1 MSCCGAFIMPI
12 DLRAPVAP
20 PPARPFE
27 LTGRMVLFGMIAF
40 FLVVAGVNAIMMTVA
55 IRTMSGVDTR
65 SAYEAS
71 QRYNDEIARM
81 QAQAERGWHA
91 EASVQRN
98 GADAGIVL
106 SLADKGGRPVRGL
119 RVAASLQHPATRAE
133 DRTAALIET
142 APGRYEASLAD
153 LHGGGWTLAFQAH
166 RGADLLFVSRSRILL
181 KD

>member
-1 MSCCGAFIMPI
+1 MPI
-12 DLRAPVAP
+12 DLPAPAAP
-20 PPARPFE
+20 PAARPFE

-40 FLVVAGVNAIMMTVA
+40 FLVVAGVNGIMMTVA

-91 EASVQRN
+91 EASVQR
-98 GADAGIVL
+98 AASDAGVVL
-106 SLADKGGRPVRGL
+106 SLTDKAGKPVRGL
-119 RVAASLQHPATRAE
+119 RVVAALQHPATRAE
-133 DRTAALIET
+133 DRSAALIET
-142 APGRYEASLAD
+142 APGRYEATLAG

-166 RGADLLFVSRSRILL
+166 RGENLLFVSRSRILL